1 MTFEVLLD
9 AGSLRSPDPTF
20 VLPHPWTDDGVAV
33 RGEGTGAHLLHAS
46 VALCVLNDVY
56 REAERLGTPVSGVR
70 VRAAGELDQEA
81 WVSLGI
87 TYAVDVD
94 APAELGGPLL
104 ERVDEVAEV
113 PRVLRA
119 GTTVE
124 RETDS
129 RPEGGS

>member
-9 AGSLRSPDPTF
+9 AGSLRSPDPAF
-20 VLPHPWTDDGVAV
+20 VLPHAWTDEGVAV

-56 REAERLGTPVSGVR
+56 REAERLGVPVAGVR
-70 VRAAGELDQEA
+70 VRAGGELDREA

-87 TYAVDVD
+87 TYAVEVD
-94 APAELGGPLL
+94 APAEQVGPLV
-104 ERVDEVAEV
+104 ERVDDVAEI

-119 GTTVE
+119 GAPVE
-124 RETDS
+124 RVAV
-129 RPEGGS
+129 PEVGR